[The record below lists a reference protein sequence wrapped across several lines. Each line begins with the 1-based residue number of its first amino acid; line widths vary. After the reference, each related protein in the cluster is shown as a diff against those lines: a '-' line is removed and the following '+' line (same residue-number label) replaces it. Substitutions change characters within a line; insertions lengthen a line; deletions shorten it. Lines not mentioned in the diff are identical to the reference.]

1 MLALLS
7 FPVLTFNQE
16 EYNRI
21 KQKVST
27 LLDKKSQA
35 ADSLRTTLQDL
46 QGSSAELEDRLHILR
61 QESH

>member
-35 ADSLRTTLQDL
+35 ADSLLTALQDL
-46 QGSSAELEDRLHILR
+46 QGSSAELEDRLNMLR

>member
-35 ADSLRTTLQDL
+35 ADSLRTALQDL
-46 QGSSAELEDRLHILR
+46 QGSSAELEDRLNMLR